1 MRLSAGD
8 KARLRS
14 VFLGPQGI
22 RTGWSLLIFA
32 TLMIPL
38 VLITSIFRRDY
49 PSLFT
54 GEIAPGTSLLIE
66 AVQVFFIVG
75 ATAVTGRT
83 EGRAVWSYYGLAGQR
98 PVAKLLAGWTGGLV
112 CLSLVVGVLYAGGF
126 LAFDG
131 WALHRLSILGY
142 GLIWLLVFLLV
153 AVREEVMFRGYLQ
166 ATLTRGLGFWPSAIL
181 VSVLFGAGH
190 IPNAGETVVGVI
202 GVMIRALL
210 YCFLLRLT
218 GSLWLG
224 IGFHA
229 AWDWAQSF
237 LYGTP
242 QSGHLMQG
250 HLISTHP
257 LGAPLMS
264 GGSVGPE
271 GSLLWA
277 PPFVLG
283 LLVFFWALRRAGLF
297 VAAQQALG
305 PPVRNNVVSS

>member
-1 MRLSAGD
+1 
-8 KARLRS
+8 
-14 VFLGPQGI
+14 
-22 RTGWSLLIFA
+22 
-32 TLMIPL
+32 MIPL

-75 ATAVTGRT
+75 ATAATGRI

-98 PVAKLLAGWTGGLV
+98 PVAKLLAGWIGGLV
-112 CLSLVVGVLYAGGF
+112 CLSLVVGVLYACGF

-131 WALHRLSILGY
+131 WALHGLSILGY

-153 AVREEVMFRGYLQ
+153 SVREEVMFRGYLQ
-166 ATLTRGLGFWPSAIL
+166 TTLTRGLGFWPAAIL

-190 IPNAGETVVGVI
+190 IPNAGETVVGIV

-250 HLISTHP
+250 HWFSTHP
-257 LGAPLMS
+257 LGALLMS

-283 LLVFFWALRRAGLF
+283 LFVFFWAVRRAGLF
-297 VAAQQALG
+297 VVGTTSVGAARAEQCRQFL
-305 PPVRNNVVSS
+305 S

>member
-1 MRLSAGD
+1 LRLSAAD
-8 KARLRS
+8 KARLRW

-22 RTGWSLLIFA
+22 RAGWSLLIFA

-38 VLITSIFRRDY
+38 VLITSILRRDF

-66 AVQVFFIVG
+66 AVEVFFIVG
-75 ATAVTGRT
+75 ATAVTGRI

-126 LAFDG
+126 LVFDG
-131 WALHRLSILGY
+131 WALHGLPILGY

-153 AVREEVMFRGYLQ
+153 GVREEVMFRGYLQ
-166 ATLTRGLGFWPSAIL
+166 ATLARGLGFWPAAIL

-190 IPNAGETVVGVI
+190 IPNAGETVVGII

-242 QSGHLMQG
+242 QSGNLMQG
-250 HLISTHP
+250 HLFSTHP

-297 VAAQQALG
+297 VAA
-305 PPVRNNVVSS
+305 

>member
-38 VLITSIFRRDY
+38 VLITSIFRLDY

-54 GEIAPGTSLLIE
+54 GEIAPRTSLLIE

-75 ATAVTGRT
+75 ATAVTGRI

-98 PVAKLLAGWTGGLV
+98 PVAKLLAGWTGGLA

-131 WALHRLSILGY
+131 WALHGLPILGY

-153 AVREEVMFRGYLQ
+153 GIREEVMFRGYLQ
-166 ATLTRGLGFWPSAIL
+166 ATLTRGLGFWPAAIL

-190 IPNAGETVVGVI
+190 IPNAGETVVGII

-218 GSLWLG
+218 DSLWLG

-250 HLISTHP
+250 HLFSTHP
-257 LGAPLMS
+257 LGALLMS

-277 PPFVLG
+277 PPLVLG

-297 VAAQQALG
+297 VAAQQG

>member
-1 MRLSAGD
+1 MLQLSVAHRA
-8 KARLRS
+8 KLRWI
-14 VFLGPQGI
+14 FLGPKGI
-22 RTGWSLLIFA
+22 RAGWSLVIFVA
-32 TLMIPL
+32 LMIPL
-38 VLITSIFRRDY
+38 ELIGGILKRNY
-49 PSLFT
+49 PSLFV
-54 GEIAPGTSLLIE
+54 GDIAPGKSLVIE
-66 AVQVFFIVG
+66 ALGLFYIVG
-75 ATAVTGRT
+75 AIAITGRI

-98 PVAKLLAGWTGGLV
+98 PIAKLLAGWTGGLG

-126 LAFDG
+126 LALDG
-131 WALHRLSILGY
+131 WALHGLSILGY
-142 GLIWLLVFLLV
+142 GLSWLLVFLLV
-153 AVREEVMFRGYLQ
+153 SL
-166 ATLTRGLGFWPSAIL
+166 LG
-181 VSVLFGAGH
+181 SVLFGAGH
-190 IPNAGETVVGVI
+190 IPNAGETVVGI
-202 GVMIRALL
+202 TGVMIRALL

-250 HLISTHP
+250 HLFSTHP

-283 LLVFFWALRRAGLF
+283 LLVFLWALRRAGLF

-305 PPVRNNVVSS
+305 PPVRAVSS

>member
-1 MRLSAGD
+1 MPLTAAD
-8 KARLRS
+8 KTRLRW

-22 RTGWSLLIFA
+22 RAGWSLLIFA
-32 TLMIPL
+32 TLMMPL
-38 VLITSIFRRDY
+38 VLITSISKRNH
-49 PSLFT
+49 PSFFT

-75 ATAVTGRT
+75 ATAVTGWI

-98 PVAKLLAGWTGGLV
+98 PVAKLLAGWIGGLV
-112 CLSLVVGVLYAGGF
+112 CLSLVVAALYVGGF

-131 WALHRLSILGY
+131 RALHGPSILGY
-142 GLIWLLVFLLV
+142 GLTWLLVFLLV
-153 AVREEVMFRGYLQ
+153 GVREELMFRGYLQ
-166 ATLTRGLGFWPSAIL
+166 ATLTRGLGFWPAAIL
-181 VSVLFGAGH
+181 LSVLFGAGH
-190 IPNAGETVVGVI
+190 ISNPGETVVGIV

-210 YCFLLRLT
+210 YCLLLRLT

-250 HLISTHP
+250 HLFSTHP

-264 GGSVGPE
+264 GGTVGPE

-297 VAAQQALG
+297 VAAQPALG
-305 PPVRNNVVSS
+305 PPVRNDVVT

>member
-1 MRLSAGD
+1 MRLSAPD
-8 KARLRS
+8 KARLRW

-22 RTGWSLLIFA
+22 RAGWSLLIFA
-32 TLMIPL
+32 TLMTPL
-38 VLITSIFRRDY
+38 VLITSICRRHY

-75 ATAVTGRT
+75 ATAVTGRI

-98 PVAKLLAGWTGGLV
+98 PIAKLLAGWTGGLG

-126 LAFDG
+126 LALDG
-131 WALHRLSILGY
+131 WALHGLSILGY
-142 GLIWLLVFLLV
+142 GLSWLLVFLLV
-153 AVREEVMFRGYLQ
+153 GLREEVMFRGYLQ
-166 ATLTRGLGFWPSAIL
+166 ATLTRGLGFWPAAIL
-181 VSVLFGAGH
+181 GSVLFGAGH
-190 IPNAGETVVGVI
+190 IPNAGETVVGI
-202 GVMIRALL
+202 TGVMIRALL

-250 HLISTHP
+250 HLFSTHP

-271 GSLLWA
+271 GSLLWRRRSC
-277 PPFVLG
+277 LG
-283 LLVFFWALRRAGLF
+283 CLCFSGL
-297 VAAQQALG
+297 
-305 PPVRNNVVSS
+305 

>member
-1 MRLSAGD
+1 MLRLSAAD
-8 KARLRS
+8 KARLRW
-14 VFLGPQGI
+14 VFLGSQGI
-22 RTGWSLLIFA
+22 RAGWSLLIFA
-32 TLMIPL
+32 TLMMPL
-38 VLITSIFRRDY
+38 VLITRISARHF

-54 GEIAPGTSLLIE
+54 GDIAPGTLLLIE
-66 AVQVFFIVG
+66 AVQLFFILG
-75 ATAVTGRT
+75 ATAVTGWI

-126 LAFDG
+126 LGFDG
-131 WALHRLSILGY
+131 WSLRGLPMLGY
-142 GLIWLLVFLLV
+142 GLIWLLIFLMV
-153 AVREEVMFRGYLQ
+153 GVTEEVMYRGYLQ
-166 ATLTRGLGFWPSAIL
+166 ATLTRGLGFWPAAIIVSL
-181 VSVLFGAGH
+181 VFGAAH
-190 IPNAGETVVGVI
+190 IPNPGETVVGII
-202 GVMIRALL
+202 GVVIRALI
-210 YCFLLRLT
+210 YCLLLRLT

-224 IGFHA
+224 IGFHS

-242 QSGHLMQG
+242 QSGHVMRG
-250 HLISTHP
+250 HLFSTHP

-283 LLVFFWALRRAGLF
+283 LLVFFWVLRRAGLC
-297 VAAQQALG
+297 VAVQPALG
-305 PPVRNNVVSS
+305 PPVPR